1 MFIPKDSTF
10 REKTKQNM
18 FKVTVLKTNNNAAER
33 D

>member
-18 FKVTVLKTNNNAAER
+18 FKVTVLKTNSAAER

>member
-1 MFIPKDSTF
+1 MFVPKDSTF

-18 FKVTVLKTNNNAAER
+18 FKVTVFKTNNVAER